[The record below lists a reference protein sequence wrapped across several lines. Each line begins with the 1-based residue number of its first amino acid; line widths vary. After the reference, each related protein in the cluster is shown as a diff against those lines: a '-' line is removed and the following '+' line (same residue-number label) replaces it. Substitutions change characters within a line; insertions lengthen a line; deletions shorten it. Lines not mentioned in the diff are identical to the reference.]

1 MHGNDDFMQL
11 EVIFYAITAGFI
23 RLLGKRETCCAF
35 ASNRLEVRTQPVTN
49 KFLTCCNQIRVKT
62 SEFFSP
68 FFAGLNVGILLSVYE
83 TSR

>member
-35 ASNRLEVRTQPVTN
+35 ASNRLEARTQPVAN
-49 KFLTCCNQIRVKT
+49 KFLACCNQTRVKT

-68 FFAGLNVGILLSVYE
+68 FFAGLSVKILLFDYG
-83 TSR
+83 TDG